1 MSFYNDLKIQEVI
14 ADLNT
19 LWYKFM
25 KLPRWLSGKKKK
37 KKKICLLSRRG
48 RFDSWVGKFPGEE
61 NGNPLQ

>member
-37 KKKICLLSRRG
+37 KKSAY
-48 RFDSWVGKFPGEE
+48 
-61 NGNPLQ
+61 